1 MKWIVQMNK
10 DVSTSFES
18 HFGALNDP
26 RVKRSKLYPLTEIL
40 FVVLCGAICGA
51 ESWRDFVLFGK
62 EKTEFLRQYFPFENG
77 IPSKNTYARVFA
89 ALNPEIFKTCFID
102 WVKSLQTILNDVIAI
117 DGKTLCN
124 SINKQDNI
132 PAIHM
137 VSAFA
142 TGARLILAQQKTD
155 DKSNEITTIP
165 KLLDLLDLKGQTV
178 TIDAMGTQ
186 KAIAKKI
193 YEKEANYVLALKGNQ
208 GSLNDDVRL
217 FLETEDDKVSSSAI
231 DARYEEADTG
241 HGRIEIRKCIVS
253 SQIDWLTQKPEW
265 AGLKTI
271 AMIEET
277 RKVGEKTSSE
287 RRFFIS
293 SLPADAKQIALA
305 VRAHWLI
312 ENALHWTLD
321 VVFNED
327 NSRVRKDNAG
337 ENMAIVRH
345 ITLNMLNNSK
355 KTFKNVGLK
364 SLRKK
369 AGWGNETLEF
379 ILKQNL

>member
-1 MKWIVQMNK
+1 M
-10 DVSTSFES
+10 
-18 HFGALNDP
+18 
-26 RVKRSKLYPLTEIL
+26 
-40 FVVLCGAICGA
+40 
-51 ESWRDFVLFGK
+51 
-62 EKTEFLRQYFPFENG
+62 
-77 IPSKNTYARVFA
+77 
-89 ALNPEIFKTCFID
+89 
-102 WVKSLQTILNDVIAI
+102 
-117 DGKTLCN
+117 
-124 SINKQDNI
+124 
-132 PAIHM
+132 
-137 VSAFA
+137 
-142 TGARLILAQQKTD
+142 
-155 DKSNEITTIP
+155 
-165 KLLDLLDLKGQTV
+165 LDLKGQTV

-186 KAIAKKI
+186 KTIAKKI
-193 YEKEANYVLALKGNQ
+193 HEKEGNYVLALKGNQ

-217 FLETEDDKVSSSAI
+217 YLETEVNKASSTAI
-231 DARYEEADTG
+231 ETSYEEADKG
-241 HGRIEIRKCIVS
+241 HGRIELRKCIAS
-253 SQIDWLTQKPEW
+253 SQIDWLKQKPEW

-277 RKVGEKTSSE
+277 RQIGEKTSTE

-355 KTFKNVGLK
+355 TSFKNVGLK
-364 SLRKK
+364 ALRKK

-379 ILKQNL
+379 ILKQNF